1 MKYYLVDEIQLS
13 DMEKIAEFLGKNTI
27 ESNIGNVF
35 WVEVPKD
42 LLNDI
47 QYTHIACAPHVIAV
61 ELDRNS
67 IKFEFFI
74 RSMATLN
81 CQCQVYSDRQ
91 QRDFILNYA
100 DKMLNTLGICT

>member
-1 MKYYLVDEIQLS
+1 MRYYLVDEIQPS
-13 DMEKIAEFLGKNTI
+13 DMEKIAEFLGNNTI

-47 QYTHIACAPHVIAV
+47 QYTHSACAPHVIAV
-61 ELDRNS
+61 ELDKNS
-67 IKFEFFI
+67 VKFELFV

-81 CQCQVYSDRQ
+81 CRCQGYSNRQ

-100 DKMLNTLGICT
+100 DNMLSTMDVQT